1 METSSISMSHRSA
14 VIERFLRL
22 LPQDVAA
29 SLFAAI
35 SGGEL
40 DVPKFESAVAQID
53 WQAHRDVLEDLLR
66 EFLPIEDLVPQ
77 IHSKWRPVVR
87 DGFSFIG
94 ARLSPERLAPKIVE
108 QFTLDSETSVEE
120 RIFTFI
126 RRAPVLQKIGQTLAR
141 NPSLDSGVR
150 ARLTVLEDGIRE
162 VDAAEIEAEIE
173 KQMGTFLARHRVKVQ
188 PELYGEGSVSALLRF
203 TRKNPQGIETASGI
217 FKVLKPFINQYFE
230 EDLALLAELADYF
243 DANQHGYN
251 LGNANLRGILDS
263 VRELYARE
271 IDFVNERKNLVA
283 AARRFAGVSGIRVPR
298 PIEALSTET
307 ITAMTEE
314 GSVKI
319 TDAFR
324 EDPPRRRKLARK
336 LIECLVAR
344 PLFSAEETS
353 PFHAD
358 PHAGNL
364 RVDQAT
370 GEIVLLD
377 WALTGNL
384 SVLDRRS
391 LILLFVMLPL
401 RDEGQILAAVSEL
414 SLSKDYA
421 DQEFFK
427 RLIEKFID
435 SLPLASVPTSSN
447 LSDLLDTLLRSGA
460 EFSGSFLM
468 FRKMLSTLEDV
479 VQQVSPGES
488 IQRGVVRYAV
498 QQGFLRGRASRLD
511 FKVPLK
517 SSDLFQVGLSA
528 QSFLP
533 RVWAQSLRSLARHT
547 GMGSSQPAKPN
558 RGKIE

>member
-22 LPQDVAA
+22 LPQEVAA

-40 DVPKFESAVAQID
+40 DVPALESAVALID
-53 WQAHRDVLEDLLR
+53 WQSHRDILEDLLR
-66 EFLPIEDLVPQ
+66 EFLPIEDLVPE
-77 IHSKWRPVVR
+77 IYSKWRPVVR

-94 ARLSPERLAPKIVE
+94 ARLSAERLAPKIVE
-108 QFTLDSETSVEE
+108 QFTLGSDTSVEE
-120 RIFTFI
+120 RIFVFI
-126 RRAPVLQKIGQTLAR
+126 RRVPVLQKIGQTLAR
-141 NPSLDSGVR
+141 NPSLDADVR

-162 VDAAEIEAEIE
+162 VDAPEIEAEVE
-173 KQMGTFLARHRVKVQ
+173 KQLGTFLARHRVKVQ

-203 TRKNPQGIETASGI
+203 TRNNPQGIETATGI

-243 DANQHGYN
+243 DANLHRYN

-271 IDFVNERKNLVA
+271 IDFVNERKNLVS

-298 PIEALSTET
+298 PIEALSTKT
-307 ITAMTEE
+307 VTAMTEE
-314 GSVKI
+314 ASVKI

-324 EDPPRRRKLARK
+324 EDSLRRRKLARK

-344 PLFSAEETS
+344 PLFSAEEIS
-353 PFHAD
+353 SFHAD

-364 RVDQAT
+364 RVDETT

-421 DQEFFK
+421 DQHFFK
-427 RLIEKFID
+427 RLIENFID
-435 SLPLASVPTSSN
+435 SLPLASVPTSGN

-468 FRKMLSTLEDV
+468 FRKMLSTLDDV

-488 IQRGVVRYAV
+488 IQRVVVKYAL

-511 FKVPLK
+511 FNIPLN

-533 RVWAQSLRSLARHT
+533 RVWVQSLRSLARNT
-547 GMGSSQPAKPN
+547 GVGSSKPANTQSVQK
-558 RGKIE
+558 